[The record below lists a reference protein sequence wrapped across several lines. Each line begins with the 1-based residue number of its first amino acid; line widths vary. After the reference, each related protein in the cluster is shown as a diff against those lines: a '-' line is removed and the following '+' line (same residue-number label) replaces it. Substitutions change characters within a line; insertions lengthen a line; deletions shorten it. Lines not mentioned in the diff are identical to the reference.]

1 MFRIEAVRDGPPMLA
16 RAAHS
21 GSRIEGAVLAD
32 GNGARARRMAMR
44 GRLLRRILHHAIAE
58 GIIQLI
64 HVRGIIGS
72 LARLAAFENHY
83 RKCGARRNLFS
94 QCEAD
99 EAAAG
104 YYNIDGLE
112 LLHGVWQTSLHRL
125 DVR

>member
-1 MFRIEAVRDGPPMLA
+1 MAVRHRFLG
-16 RAAHS
+16 
-21 GSRIEGAVLAD
+21 GV
-32 GNGARARRMAMR
+32 
-44 GRLLRRILHHAIAE
+44 LHHAIAE

-72 LARLAAFENHY
+72 LTRLAAFENHY
-83 RKCGARRNLFS
+83 RERGARGNLFS

-99 EAAAG
+99 KTTAG